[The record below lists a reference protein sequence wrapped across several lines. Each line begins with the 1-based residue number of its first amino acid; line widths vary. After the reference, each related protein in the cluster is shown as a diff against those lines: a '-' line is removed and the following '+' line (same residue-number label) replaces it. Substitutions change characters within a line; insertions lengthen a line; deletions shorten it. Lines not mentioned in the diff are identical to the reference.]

1 MVGWV
6 KLNGGCAVRVDVV
19 VVTVLPL
26 VVVVHTPL
34 LGLTV
39 WATTGPAK
47 GSNRRTRLDNKD
59 LVSQFKSTKQ

>member
-1 MVGWV
+1 MGWV

-59 LVSQFKSTKQ
+59 LVIQFKSTKQ